1 MELVLRAF
9 AHDDETECQMAHEE
23 LAAEGFDFL
32 WGYEPSMTWDDYLSM
47 VADYAAG
54 RNVPDD
60 RVASALLLADVE
72 GEVVGR
78 ISVRYA
84 LNDFL
89 FARGGHIGYAV
100 RPAFRRRGYAT
111 QILTRGL
118 DIAHEHGIDPVLV
131 TCNDVN
137 VASAAVI
144 ERVGGVYDSM
154 FVDDDGSRIRRYWIS
169 ESP

>member
-1 MELVLRAF
+1 MALVLRPF

-23 LAAEGFDFL
+23 LATEGFDFL
-32 WGYEPSMTWDDYLSM
+32 WGYEPSMTWEHYLST

-72 GEVVGR
+72 GKVVGR

-84 LNDFL
+84 LNDSL

-100 RPAFRRRGYAT
+100 RPVFRRRGYAT
-111 QILTRGL
+111 QMLNRGL

-131 TCNDVN
+131 TCDDTN

-144 ERVGGVYDSM
+144 ERAGGVLDSM
-154 FVDDDGSRIRRYWIS
+154 FVDEDGTRIRRYWIS
-169 ESP
+169 GAP

>member
-1 MELVLRAF
+1 MALVLRPF
-9 AHDDETECQMAHEE
+9 AHDDQTECQMAHEE

-32 WGYEPSMTWDDYLSM
+32 WGYEPSMAWDDYLSM

-100 RPAFRRRGYAT
+100 RPDFRRRGYAT
-111 QILTRGL
+111 QMLTRGL

-131 TCNDVN
+131 TCNDTN
-137 VASAAVI
+137 AASVAVI
-144 ERVGGVYDSM
+144 ESVGGVFDSM
-154 FVDDDGSRIRRYWIS
+154 FVDDDGTRIRRYWIA
-169 ESP
+169 